1 MQEQT
6 YDAIADAYPKDPW
19 ALISLVV
26 SVMTK
31 GALNDE
37 VSDSFDLIRDFAKL
51 MRDKMQ
57 QVNSRNEFKVEYVDS
72 VTGLDV
78 VSIHSMRHFSPY

>member
-6 YDAIADAYPKDPW
+6 YAAIADAYPKDPW

-51 MRDKMQ
+51 MRDKM
-57 QVNSRNEFKVEYVDS
+57 
-72 VTGLDV
+72 
-78 VSIHSMRHFSPY
+78 

>member
-37 VSDSFDLIRDFAKL
+37 VSDSFDLIPSHHL
-51 MRDKMQ
+51 PYPSPIHIQ
-57 QVNSRNEFKVEYVDS
+57 YPS
-72 VTGLDV
+72 V
-78 VSIHSMRHFSPY
+78 FYYY